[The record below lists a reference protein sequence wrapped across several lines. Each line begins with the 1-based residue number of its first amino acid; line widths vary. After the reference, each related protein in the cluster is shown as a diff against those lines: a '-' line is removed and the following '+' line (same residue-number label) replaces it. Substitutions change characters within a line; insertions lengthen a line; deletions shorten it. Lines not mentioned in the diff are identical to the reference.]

1 MIFDPT
7 SQWPLECLFMTVT
20 SLFYAPQTA
29 VTITSTKDMRAH
41 THTCPHTCTLI
52 ILALLFPECPL
63 SLGSFDCIDCNDF
76 SVYMMMN
83 IILLLLLLLL
93 QPLFLCTLLS
103 GSRFDFTFSPLFHIY
118 SIRKKQMQITMIII
132 VVVIRMIIPGSM
144 SVSQYV
150 CNNVAMIWTA
160 KNAHAHEVDFP
171 HFTSDSFCFFFF
183 CFFPNAIQYVWF
195 NECST
200 VCFSSLPPSSCPF
213 PLTSSLSVSLAVF
226 LCSLSVCS
234 AKPVSK

>member
-1 MIFDPT
+1 
-7 SQWPLECLFMTVT
+7 MTVT

-150 CNNVAMIWTA
+150 CNNVAMI
-160 KNAHAHEVDFP
+160 
-171 HFTSDSFCFFFF
+171 
-183 CFFPNAIQYVWF
+183 
-195 NECST
+195 
-200 VCFSSLPPSSCPF
+200 
-213 PLTSSLSVSLAVF
+213 
-226 LCSLSVCS
+226 
-234 AKPVSK
+234 